1 MPIGSTGARV
11 VAASQGALMRQ
22 FNKDMNQ
29 RQLIGSK
36 SNLHQFD
43 LFQQALSNTTVK
55 VCWSAY
61 TEDVQHVIDNMEEVV
76 FKEPDEPDDA
86 LLTDTL
92 KAQIH
97 LLSKRC
103 CVGNR

>member
-1 MPIGSTGARV
+1 MPRGSTGTRA
-11 VAASQGALMRQ
+11 VAASEGTSTRQ
-22 FNKDMNQ
+22 FDTGMNQ
-29 RQLIGSK
+29 QQLISGKTS
-36 SNLHQFD
+36 LHQFD

-55 VCWSAY
+55 ICKSAY
-61 TEDVQHVIDNMEEVV
+61 TKDVQHVIDNMEEVV